1 MIAPW
6 PRASARRCRC
16 ERARQH
22 RAHQR
27 IARGWR
33 AQAIRALGYRD
44 RARPRR
50 RHAARPPIPWRAR
63 ARGLPVRPRADPG
76 APGRRTYHHPWLH
89 RRESHPGGARVGAAR
104 PRLAS
109 RAGRRRPDRSDAVH
123 EPLLQH
129 QVELQRRRLLAG
141 LAEDVPRLEPRVR
154 SRPPDRR
161 HQAGRPRPSPR
172 RPMSTADAIIV
183 GGGVTG
189 CSLAF
194 QLAGLGLRR
203 VLVLERRFI
212 GAGGTGRSV
221 GIIRQ
226 LYPTPETTQMV
237 TRSLR
242 VFERFHEAVAGE
254 SGFVRSG
261 ALIGVSAAM
270 RRSLEKTLAL
280 QRGLGVEAG
289 ILEPAELA
297 RIEPSIDA
305 SSLGAVLYEPGSGY
319 GDPTAVTAGY
329 AEAARKRGAII
340 EQGQEVTVI
349 HQSGGRIT
357 GVTTAAG
364 DRIDT
369 PVVVNAAGLWSPA
382 VARLAGIEL
391 PIIIGRPPVFVIERG
406 PDFGRPHMVYLDLAG
421 GSYVR
426 PETGG
431 FTLTG
436 SLTDDETQHPM
447 DPELLG
453 AEPGFD
459 EAEVALERTS
469 RSLASSSPRACR
481 GTASSW
487 RLRWAR

>member
-1 MIAPW
+1 
-6 PRASARRCRC
+6 
-16 ERARQH
+16 
-22 RAHQR
+22 
-27 IARGWR
+27 
-33 AQAIRALGYRD
+33 
-44 RARPRR
+44 
-50 RHAARPPIPWRAR
+50 
-63 ARGLPVRPRADPG
+63 
-76 APGRRTYHHPWLH
+76 
-89 RRESHPGGARVGAAR
+89 
-104 PRLAS
+104 
-109 RAGRRRPDRSDAVH
+109 
-123 EPLLQH
+123 
-129 QVELQRRRLLAG
+129 
-141 LAEDVPRLEPRVR
+141 
-154 SRPPDRR
+154 
-161 HQAGRPRPSPR
+161 
-172 RPMSTADAIIV
+172 MSTADAVIV

-203 VLVLERRFI
+203 VMVLERHFI

-270 RRSLEKTLAL
+270 RPSLEKTLAL
-280 QRGLGVEAG
+280 QRGLGVQAEV
-289 ILEPAELA
+289 LEPSELA

-329 AEAARKRGAII
+329 GDAARQRGAII
-340 EQGQEVTVI
+340 EQGQEVTAI
-349 HQSGGRIT
+349 HQSGGRVT

-369 PVVVNAAGLWSPA
+369 SVVVNAAGLWSPA

-391 PIIIGRPPVFVIERG
+391 PIVIGRHPVFVIERG

-426 PETGG
+426 PAPPRTTRRRIRC
-431 FTLTG
+431 TLSPGAPSPASTRPRSRSSARAAPCPG
-436 SLTDDETQHPM
+436 SPRRGTR
-447 DPELLG
+447 
-453 AEPGFD
+453 
-459 EAEVALERTS
+459 VAGRAPSTS
-469 RSLASSSPRACR
+469 RRTGCPSSTSHRFPASSSLPACR

-487 RLRWAR
+487 RRQWARSWPLSSRARRRPWIAGPSLSPASPGAAARPPSFRP